1 MYQFK
6 TKTHRSLFF
15 LLLLFPLFA
24 IPNLLLTD
32 YKTETWFPYVRYGC
46 VVLFFII
53 AVFTRL
59 LTTAK
64 QGNGLPNATS
74 QNNYLVPVAVVLVLL
89 VVFAVMVVGF

>member
-46 VVLFFII
+46 VVLFFAI
-53 AVFTRL
+53 AVFAQMF
-59 LTTAK
+59 TTAK
-64 QGNGLPNATS
+64 QGNGLPATTS
-74 QNNYLVPVAVVLVLL
+74 HNNYFATVAVVLMILVAFALL
-89 VVFAVMVVGF
+89 AAEF

>member
-6 TKTHRSLFF
+6 TKTNRSLFF

-46 VVLFFII
+46 VVLFFVI
-53 AVFTRL
+53 AILAQLF
-59 LTTAK
+59 TTAK
-64 QGNGLPNATS
+64 TANGLPAATS
-74 QNNYLVPVAVVLVLL
+74 RNNYLVPVAVIVILLAAFAAL
-89 VVFAVMVVGF
+89 VVGV

>member
-74 QNNYLVPVAVVLVLL
+74 QNNYLLPVAVVLMILAAFAAL
-89 VVFAVMVVGF
+89 ETVF

>member
-6 TKTHRSLFF
+6 TEPNRSLFF

-46 VVLFFII
+46 VVLFFAI
-53 AVFTRL
+53 AVFAQMF
-59 LTTAK
+59 TTAK
-64 QGNGLPNATS
+64 HGNGVPAAETR
-74 QNNYLVPVAVVLVLL
+74 NNYLATFTVIVLL
-89 VVFAVMVVGF
+89 LAAFAALVVGF